1 MKESFNAV
9 PLVSIVIVNF
19 NGSDLLRSSLKSVLS
34 QMYRPIEV
42 IVVDNASVDNSV
54 AMLAERFPD
63 VKVIRCEK
71 NLGYAQGNNV
81 GVRAA
86 NGEVILLLN
95 NDAVVDGQMIVEL
108 VRTCTT
114 TCAAAV
120 TSKVITEGMP
130 SEFYEMNGSV
140 NYLGYNIMRQFA
152 DTTKVFYAGGTSL
165 MFRKNIVGEP
175 FLREYFLY
183 HEDVY
188 LSWRL
193 RLQGLDIRMAP
204 NSIVMH
210 KGNAT
215 TKKEASSLITFY
227 QERNRILNLLLLYET
242 ITLIKLAPFLM
253 FDVLAKLGNA
263 ALSNSKSLPGTLK
276 AYWWLA
282 THSKWLRAQRAK
294 EQAARKVSD
303 EIVLRLMSADVFDE
317 SRAPKIVRS
326 LNVCAQFY
334 ARLVGLPFL
343 TPEHRIVKK

>member
-1 MKESFNAV
+1 MTEATS
-9 PLVSIVIVNF
+9 PLVSIVIVNY
-19 NGSDLLRSSLKSVLS
+19 NGAELLRQCLKSVFA
-34 QMYRPIEV
+34 QPYRPIEV
-42 IVVDNASVDNSV
+42 IVVDNASVDDSV
-54 AMLAERFPD
+54 EIVRREFPQ
-63 VKVIRCEK
+63 VRLILNKR
-71 NLGYAQGNNV
+71 NLGFAEGNNV
-81 GVRAA
+81 GVEAA
-86 NGEVILLLN
+86 SGEFVVLLN
-95 NDAVVDGQMIVEL
+95 NDATVEAQWL
-108 VRTCTT
+108 PSLLEAINEPNV
-114 TCAAAV
+114 AVV
-120 TSKVITEGMP
+120 TSTVITDGIP
-130 SEFYEMNGSV
+130 AEFYEMNGSV

-317 SRAPKIVRS
+317 SRAPKIVRI

-343 TPEHRIVKK
+343 TPEHRTVKN